1 MDAVFLTVG
10 IVPVYNHAPKY
21 LAASGKVVMVG
32 MPHIGDAATCD
43 SGSMTAVGQGMVG
56 SKTGNTV
63 IARDVP

>member
-1 MDAVFLTVG
+1 MTVE

-21 LAASGKVVMVG
+21 LAAGGKVVMVG
-32 MPHIGDAATCD
+32 MPHIGDAATYD
-43 SGSMTAVGQGMVG
+43 PDGMTAVGQGMVG